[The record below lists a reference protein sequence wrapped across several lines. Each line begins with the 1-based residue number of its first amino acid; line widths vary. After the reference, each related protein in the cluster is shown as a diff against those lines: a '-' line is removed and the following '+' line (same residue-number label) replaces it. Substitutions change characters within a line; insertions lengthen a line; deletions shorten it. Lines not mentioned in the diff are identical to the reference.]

1 MALFIRIRPIFNIGL
16 KESSAYPE
24 FPFLSFL
31 LHILAFFFSRTF
43 LATFSKK
50 IGTFLQE
57 TRHLSPRN
65 MPTFSDFALTFLQ
78 PPFCAFLCTLPS
90 VPFVLSCDIPLLC
103 GEGFAGF
110 VAADGDEA
118 LRFVVVKA
126 AVSAHLDVY
135 KDVGLRQLGHEEGV
149 LANHDRTGTRQ

>member
-1 MALFIRIRPIFNIGL
+1 MALFIRIRPIYSIGL

-24 FPFLSFL
+24 FPFLSFIIAYSCIF
-31 LHILAFFFSRTF
+31 ILSDFPCH
-43 LATFSKK
+43 
-50 IGTFLQE
+50 FLQE
-57 TRHLSPRN
+57 NRHLSPRN

-110 VAADGDEA
+110 VATDGDEA
-118 LRFVVVKA
+118 LRFVVVEA
-126 AVSAHLDVY
+126 AISAHLDVY
-135 KDVGLRQLGHEEGV
+135 EDVGLRQLGHEEGV